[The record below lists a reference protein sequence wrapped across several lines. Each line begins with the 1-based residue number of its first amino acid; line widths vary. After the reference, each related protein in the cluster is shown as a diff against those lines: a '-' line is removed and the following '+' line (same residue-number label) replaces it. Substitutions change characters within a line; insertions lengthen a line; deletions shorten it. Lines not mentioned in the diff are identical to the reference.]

1 LRNKIIDL
9 FHAGKSLAECLESLL
24 EKKNKKNAKIFF
36 QSLCNESLEAQNE
49 AEK

>member
-1 LRNKIIDL
+1 MQVN
-9 FHAGKSLAECLESLL
+9 HLL
-24 EKKNKKNAKIFF
+24 NASKVYLKKNKKNAKIFF